1 MKGLLTRSVESKEKI
16 VIFYIDSRDQVTQ
29 RYIRVLQVNDG
40 LTLAYCYYRK
50 EVRVFKLDNILS
62 AGPIQKRV
70 GA

>member
-1 MKGLLTRSVESKEKI
+1 MKGLLTRSVESKEKM
-16 VIFYIDSRDQVTQ
+16 VIFYIDSRGQVTQ

-40 LTLAYCYYRK
+40 LILAYCYYRK

-62 AGPIQKRV
+62 AGPIKKRV